1 VRWEKIFDFRG
12 QFKVIVLKRNFVFVF
27 IFKHGDLEKLI
38 NSFRNGTRENFLNAN
53 LRLEWSIELFDAL
66 AFIHSK
72 QIVHRDLTPS
82 NVYLFTNKSKNNQ
95 MSIKIGDFGLSKE
108 KFLSDLKSYVGTI
121 YYQSPEI
128 INNEPYSFKTDVW

>member
-1 VRWEKIFDFRG
+1 M
-12 QFKVIVLKRNFVFVF
+12 L
-27 IFKHGDLEKLI
+27 H
-38 NSFRNGTRENFLNAN
+38 SFRNGTRENFLDAN
-53 LRLEWSIELFDAL
+53 LRVDWTLEIFDGL
-66 AFIHSK
+66 SYIHSK

-128 INNEPYSFKTDVW
+128 INNEPYSYKTDVW